1 MKRKTRAKPE
11 PQVAEPAEP
20 QASTEPEQEILV
32 YGLPKKHAKF
42 LFARVLSTLHAV
54 VCTVFFLWYFPI
66 YRSADISTQYECREI
81 WKPVY
86 YMTTMFVTYL
96 VWDSFLP
103 GMNGVYV
110 FHHVLYGLTSI
121 AQLVYGRSCYPF
133 TWLIS
138 GEASTIVMNLRWYM
152 ISSGKTEWI
161 DAVNI
166 LFAATFFLTR
176 IVLYSH
182 GLYEFLWNDPNLGWD
197 VFDFW
202 QPLTPVCLVSGY
214 ALNLYWFFNIF
225 EKAMGA
231 GAPPKT
237 KKL

>member
-1 MKRKTRAKPE
+1 
-11 PQVAEPAEP
+11 
-20 QASTEPEQEILV
+20 
-32 YGLPKKHAKF
+32 
-42 LFARVLSTLHAV
+42 
-54 VCTVFFLWYFPI
+54 
-66 YRSADISTQYECREI
+66 
-81 WKPVY
+81 
-86 YMTTMFVTYL
+86 
-96 VWDSFLP
+96 
-103 GMNGVYV
+103 
-110 FHHVLYGLTSI
+110 
-121 AQLVYGRSCYPF
+121 
-133 TWLIS
+133 
-138 GEASTIVMNLRWYM
+138 MNLRWYM